1 MVKPEIEVKDTM
13 KRSLGKMKVSAMGMG
28 CWAIGGPFLHPSGKV
43 LAYGKVDDKES
54 IKAVRKGIELGVTL
68 FDTSNVYGCGRSE
81 KVLGKALKGYRDDV
95 HIATKFAS
103 VFDKKSGNPDIP
115 CQISGNDVTSEGI
128 KKACDA
134 SLARLQ
140 TDYIDLYQLHDG
152 DMEPEKVPR
161 VVSVLDELV
170 DEGKIRSF
178 GWSTD
183 DPERAALFAEHSNC
197 SAVQFRHNIFSHN
210 YTMIETV
217 IETHGVSGLIKGP
230 LGYGFLTGKY
240 TEDSAVPDDHMW
252 HDANFREERMKKQ
265 IELLDAIKLVLT
277 SDGRTL
283 AQAALGWIWAEHER
297 LIPIPGFKNI
307 AQVTEN
313 AGALEL
319 GPLSQK
325 TASDAKKIVLESK
338 ES

>member
-1 MVKPEIEVKDTM
+1 MVKPEGEVKDTM
-13 KRSLGKMKVSAMGMG
+13 KRVLGKTKVSAMGMG
-28 CWAIGGPFLHPSGKV
+28 CWAIGGPFLHSNGRV

-81 KVLGKALKGYRDDV
+81 RVLGEALKGYREEV
-95 HIATKFAS
+95 QIATKFAS
-103 VFDKKSGNPDIP
+103 VFDKNSGNPDIP
-115 CQISGNDVTSEGI
+115 CRISGNDITSDGI
-128 KKACDA
+128 MEACYA
-134 SLARLQ
+134 SLERLQ

-152 DMEPEKVPR
+152 DMEPKEVPR

-170 DEGKIRSF
+170 DEGKIRSY

-183 DPERAALFAEHSNC
+183 DPERAALFAEQDNC
-197 SAVQFRHNIFSHN
+197 SAVQFRHNIFNHN
-210 YTMIETV
+210 YVMIDTV
-217 IETHGVSGLIKGP
+217 IERHGVTGLIKGP

-240 TEDSAVPDDHMW
+240 TENSTVPKDHMW

-265 IELLDAIKLVLT
+265 LKLLDDLKRILT

-283 AQAALGWIWAEHER
+283 AQAALGWIWAEHKR

-307 AQVTEN
+307 SQVTEN
-313 AGALEL
+313 ASALEL
-319 GPLSQK
+319 GPLNQ
-325 TASDAKKIVLESK
+325 KIVDEVNQRVSEFK